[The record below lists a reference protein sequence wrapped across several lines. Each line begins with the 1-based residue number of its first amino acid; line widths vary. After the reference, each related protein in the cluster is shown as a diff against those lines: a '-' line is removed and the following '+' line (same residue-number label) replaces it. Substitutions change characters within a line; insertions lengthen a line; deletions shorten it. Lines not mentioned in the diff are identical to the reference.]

1 MGFRQRTSCWHLQGP
16 RQHVSDRCRMVCTLL
31 WAGLTSSGLV
41 QGGSICNAGTPRMP
55 DFAQASPARTARRVL
70 QQGSARQ
77 KYRQAC
83 PDQPVAA
90 GPLLPELPPTLLVS
104 LDALHC
110 MCWSTQL
117 GFQINTGR

>member
-1 MGFRQRTSCWHLQGP
+1 MPSI
-16 RQHVSDRCRMVCTLL
+16 LL

-83 PDQPVAA
+83 PGQPVAA
-90 GPLLPELPPTLLVS
+90 DHLLPKLQSILLAS
-104 LDALHC
+104 LGALHV
-110 MCWSTQL
+110 L
-117 GFQINTGR
+117 EHI